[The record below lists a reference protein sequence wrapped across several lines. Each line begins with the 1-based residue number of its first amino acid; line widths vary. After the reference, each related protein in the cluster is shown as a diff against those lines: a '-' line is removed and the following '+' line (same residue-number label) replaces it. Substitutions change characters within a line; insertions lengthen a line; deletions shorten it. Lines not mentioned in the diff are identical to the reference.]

1 MKNMKTLAITQA
13 ITKYQDLADH
23 FQLTRIDDPEFFWEW
38 QKNLPELSDRQKNE
52 LERLKRR
59 YLNYIEDG
67 EISEGT
73 VNIIML
79 APLLNLLG
87 WCDRPYRIRGEQ
99 WVRIALE
106 NDEEILEGRIDALT
120 VLERFWLVVV
130 EGKRGGFNVL
140 QAIPQALAY
149 MVASPNPERSLF
161 GMVTNGYDFLF
172 IKLARE
178 PQPQYSLSH
187 NFTLLSDRANN
198 LERVVQVMQ
207 NLVIQEA
214 IY

>member
-1 MKNMKTLAITQA
+1 MKTLAITQA
-13 ITKYQDLADH
+13 ITKYQDLADR
-23 FQLTRIDDPEFFWEW
+23 FQINRTDNPEFFWEW
-38 QKNLPELSDRQKNE
+38 QQNLPELSDRQKNE

-79 APLLNLLG
+79 APLLDLLG
-87 WCDRPYRIRGEQ
+87 WCDRPYRVRGEQ

-106 NDEEILEGRIDALT
+106 NDDEVLEGRIDALT

-149 MVASPNPERSLF
+149 MMASPNPERSLF

-178 PQPQYSLSH
+178 SRPLYSLSH

-207 NLVIQEA
+207 SLVI
-214 IY
+214 